1 MEKEKKGLF
10 GRLLDFWKEKIGIG
24 ETDSIGFW
32 HEKRTVENHFAEMG
46 AVAAL
51 SQQET
56 KKAFWEEAV
65 ETVFKQ
71 EEMENSVLGKRKEVV
86 LAAEEE
92 REESASGMQEETER
106 AENKRTKR
114 LFMAE
119 LFREE
124 KQEEAEKEGM
134 GRTFF
139 LEKPVEET
147 ERRKI
152 IPVTKETTRENKVVL
167 EEPQEMGKREEPQR
181 KEVQAEPVVD
191 IEKLMRQMTKKLW
204 EERESCGRRLR

>member
-24 ETDSIGFW
+24 GTDSIGFW

-46 AVAAL
+46 TVAAL
-51 SQQET
+51 SQQEM
-56 KKAFWEEAV
+56 KRVFWEEAA
-65 ETVFKQ
+65 ETVFQQ
-71 EEMENSVLGKRKEVV
+71 EEMENIVLGKRKDAVIEKK
-86 LAAEEE
+86 ED
-92 REESASGMQEETER
+92 SASEMQEESER
-106 AENKRTKR
+106 AENKRTTR
-114 LFMAE
+114 IFTAE

-124 KQEEAEKEGM
+124 KQAEAEKEGM

-139 LEKPVEET
+139 LEKPVEEV
-147 ERRKI
+147 EWRRV
-152 IPVTKETTRENKVVL
+152 IPVTAEMAHEKKVAL
-167 EEPQEMGKREEPQR
+167 EEPQEMEKREEPQR

>member
-56 KKAFWEEAV
+56 KRAFWEEVA

-71 EEMENSVLGKRKEVV
+71 EEMENRFLEKRKEAVI
-86 LAAEEE
+86 EGKED
-92 REESASGMQEETER
+92 SASRMKEETER
-106 AENKRTKR
+106 TENKRTTR

-124 KQEEAEKEGM
+124 KQAEAEKEGM

>member
-56 KKAFWEEAV
+56 KRAFWEEVA

-71 EEMENSVLGKRKEVV
+71 EEMENRFLEKRKEAVI
-86 LAAEEE
+86 EGKEDSTSGMK
-92 REESASGMQEETER
+92 EESER
-106 AENKRTKR
+106 AENKRTTR
-114 LFMAE
+114 IFTAE

-124 KQEEAEKEGM
+124 KQAEAEKEGM

-139 LEKPVEET
+139 LEKPVEEV
-147 ERRKI
+147 EWRRV
-152 IPVTKETTRENKVVL
+152 IPVTAEMAQEKKVAL
-167 EEPQEMGKREEPQR
+167 EEPQEMEKREEPQR

>member
-51 SQQET
+51 SQQEM
-56 KKAFWEEAV
+56 KKAFWEEAT

-71 EEMENSVLGKRKEVV
+71 EEMENSVLGKRKEAVI
-86 LAAEEE
+86 EGKED
-92 REESASGMQEETER
+92 SASEMQEETER
-106 AENKRTKR
+106 AENRRTTR
-114 LFMAE
+114 LFTAE
-119 LFREE
+119 LFQEE
-124 KQEEAEKEGM
+124 KQAEAEKEGM

-152 IPVTKETTRENKVVL
+152 IPVTAETAQEKKVVL
-167 EEPQEMGKREEPQR
+167 EGPQEMEKREEPQR
-181 KEVQAEPVVD
+181 KEVQAELVVD

>member
-10 GRLLDFWKEKIGIG
+10 GRLLDFWKEKIGTG

-46 AVAAL
+46 AVAVL

-56 KKAFWEEAV
+56 KRAFWEEAA
-65 ETVFKQ
+65 ETVFQQ
-71 EEMENSVLGKRKEVV
+71 EEMENRFLEKRKETVI
-86 LAAEEE
+86 EEKE
-92 REESASGMQEETER
+92 DSTSGMKEESER
-106 AENKRTKR
+106 AEDKRRTKV
-114 LFMAE
+114 FTAE

-124 KQEEAEKEGM
+124 KQVEEEKEGI

-139 LEKPVEET
+139 LEMPAEET
-147 ERRKI
+147 ERRRV
-152 IPVTKETTRENKVVL
+152 IPVTAEMAQEKKVAL
-167 EEPQEMGKREEPQR
+167 EEPQEMEKREEPQR